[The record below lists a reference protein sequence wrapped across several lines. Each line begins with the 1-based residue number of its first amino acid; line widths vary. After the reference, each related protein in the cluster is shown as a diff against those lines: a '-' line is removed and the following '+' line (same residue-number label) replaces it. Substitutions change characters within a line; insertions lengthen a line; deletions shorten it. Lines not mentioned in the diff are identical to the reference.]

1 MKLQWNWGTKIV
13 LAYAI
18 FIVLILTAVYK
29 AMNQKVDLVT
39 PDYYAQELEYQDK
52 QKKMENANALSPVN
66 VMQESSNVVITFP
79 KEVQGTLSGKVLF
92 YRAANSADDVTLAI
106 TADTNKKMVVP
117 VAKLKKGSYTV
128 ITDWVAGGNKYYN
141 KTDIFIQ

>member
-18 FIVLILTAVYK
+18 FIVLILTAVFK
-29 AMNQKVDLVT
+29 ALNQKVDLVT
-39 PDYYAQELEYQDK
+39 PDYYAQELAYQDK
-52 QKKMENANALSPVN
+52 QKKMENANAISPVN
-66 VMQESSNVVITFP
+66 IMQQSSNVVITFP
-79 KEVQGTLSGKVLF
+79 KETQGVLTGKVLF
-92 YRAANSADDVTLAI
+92 YRAANSADDVTLI
-106 TADTNKKMVVP
+106 IKADSNNKMLVP